1 LKPENG
7 KGKAVCGI
15 GRTLLLQ
22 PSKCRTAA
30 PENPE
35 KNRKDRIAFLT
46 AYSLPDYIEETRVW
60 VNDTL
65 PRLPTLDIGRGGVKT
80 KGGADGF
87 D

>member
-1 LKPENG
+1 LRIVQKTIFSPKVAETVG
-7 KGKAVCGI
+7 RKGEG
-15 GRTLLLQ
+15 
-22 PSKCRTAA
+22 TAA

-35 KNRKDRIAFLT
+35 KKQKDRIAFLT
-46 AYSLPDYIEETRVW
+46 AYSLPGYIEETRVW